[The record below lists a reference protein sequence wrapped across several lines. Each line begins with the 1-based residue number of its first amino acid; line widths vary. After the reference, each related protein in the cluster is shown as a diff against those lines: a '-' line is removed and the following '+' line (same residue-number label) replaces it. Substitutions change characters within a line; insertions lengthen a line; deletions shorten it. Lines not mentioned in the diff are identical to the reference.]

1 MSLSSFVQFVVPAAG
16 ALGFAA
22 YIVPG
27 PWHAKNI
34 RVSTPT
40 EIVATA
46 PPELRP
52 AVLLLADPMQ
62 TLSMLTAAGL
72 GSLECGFPVLDGW
85 DYTLYGLEA
94 DFQMLAGQTR
104 KDWTNEDTL
113 DQLSQMFGAKVTASQ
128 PDRGWIRLEVRVY
141 DTLAASAELPLAV
154 PDDVDLTAVPVGVF
168 EDLTPWP
175 VPVQGRH
182 ILAGGGTGSGKSGFL
197 GALVNGM
204 GPAIESGRVELRA
217 IDPKGGMELNWLE
230 PLCTRFECTSSEGM
244 IGMLE
249 ETAREMQEAT
259 QRYRAAGTRKPVPT
273 PDNPLVVVVIDE
285 AATLSAFT
293 EPKLRDRF
301 EIAHGL
307 LLSQGRA
314 PLFSV
319 VETVID
325 PSKDNV
331 PQRQL
336 LPYRVGFRMDEPTQ
350 VPMIHGQGA
359 KDRGSLCDE
368 IPHTTPGVCYVQED
382 GQPGFRRA
390 RVFEVTD
397 DDCDWIAQRYR
408 PRPRPINPADFEVRD
423 DDFGGE
429 AAA

>member
-1 MSLSSFVQFVVPAAG
+1 MLLSSLIQVTVPVAS
-16 ALGFAA
+16 ALAFGA
-22 YIVPG
+22 YITPG
-27 PWHAKNI
+27 PWHGKPVVRLSELEQTLA
-34 RVSTPT
+34 
-40 EIVATA
+40 AT
-46 PPELRP
+46 PPELGL
-52 AVLLLADPMQ
+52 AVLTLADGDQ
-62 TLSMLTAAGL
+62 RLSMLEAAGL
-72 GSLECGFPVLDGW
+72 GSWEGGFPVLDWW

-94 DFQMLAGQTR
+94 QFMMLAGQKR
-104 KDWTNEDTL
+104 KDWVNEDTL
-113 DQLSQMFGAKVTASQ
+113 DTLSQMLGAKVTASQ
-128 PDRGWIRLEVRVY
+128 PHPGWMRLEVRAF
-141 DTLAASAELPLAV
+141 DTLAASATMPLAV

-204 GPAIESGRVELRA
+204 GPAIESGRVELRVL
-217 IDPKGGMELNWLE
+217 DPKGGMELGWLE
-230 PLCTRFECTSSEGM
+230 PLCTRFECTSPEGM

-249 ETAREMQEAT
+249 ETAREMQEAA
-259 QRYRAAGTRKPVPT
+259 QGYRAARSRKPVPT
-273 PDNPLVVVVIDE
+273 ADNPLVVVVIDE

-293 EPKLRDRF
+293 ESKWRDRF
-301 EIAHGL
+301 QMAHGL

-325 PSKDNV
+325 PSKENV

-336 LPYRVGFRMDEPTQ
+336 LPYRVGFRMEEPTQ
-350 VPMIHGQGA
+350 VAMIHGQGA
-359 KDRGSLCDE
+359 RDRGSYCDE
-368 IPHTTPGVCYVQED
+368 IPFTTPGVCYVQED
-382 GQPGFRRA
+382 GRPGFRRA

-397 DDCDWIAQRYR
+397 ADCEWIAQRYR
-408 PRPRPINPADFEVRD
+408 PRPRPIDLSAFEHR

>member
-1 MSLSSFVQFVVPAAG
+1 ELEQTLAVAPSE
-16 ALGFAA
+16 LG
-22 YIVPG
+22 
-27 PWHAKNI
+27 
-34 RVSTPT
+34 
-40 EIVATA
+40 
-46 PPELRP
+46 L
-52 AVLLLADPMQ
+52 AVLTLADGDQ
-62 TLSMLTAAGL
+62 RLCMLEAAGL
-72 GSLECGFPVLDGW
+72 GSWEGGFPVLDWW

-94 DFQMLAGQTR
+94 QFMMLAGQKR
-104 KDWTNEDTL
+104 KDWVSEDTL
-113 DQLSQMFGAKVTASQ
+113 DQLSQMMGAKVTASQ
-128 PDRGWIRLEVRVY
+128 PHPGFMRLEVRVF
-141 DTLAASAELPLAV
+141 DTLAASATMPLAV

-230 PLCTRFECTSSEGM
+230 PLCTRFECTSPEGM

-249 ETAREMQEAT
+249 ETAREMQEAA
-259 QRYRAAGTRKPVPT
+259 QRYRAARTRKPVPT
-273 PDNPLVVVVIDE
+273 PDNPLVVVIIDE

-293 EPKLRDRF
+293 EPKWRDRF
-301 EIAHGL
+301 ERAHGL

-325 PSKDNV
+325 PSKENV

-336 LPYRVGFRMDEPTQ
+336 LPYRVGFRMEEPTQ
-350 VPMIHGQGA
+350 VGMIHGQGA
-359 KDRGSLCDE
+359 RDRGSLCDE
-368 IPHTTPGVCYVQED
+368 IPFSTPGVCYVQED
-382 GQPGFRRA
+382 GHPGFRR
-390 RVFEVTD
+390 
-397 DDCDWIAQRYR
+397 
-408 PRPRPINPADFEVRD
+408 
-423 DDFGGE
+423 
-429 AAA
+429 